1 VGTGGRQ
8 RERAIFF
15 LRVGNNGKR
24 DKTRQDKTDSVI
36 IETLSSNNPIATV
49 FLGNTKM
56 ANAIQTIDT
65 ISLFK
70 GIATAHNAGV
80 SALDVIKGHIET
92 LRKGEIKMGKSIK
105 TCEYRRQCVDA
116 YAVAFT
122 KTAKK
127 TRDNYV
133 TAVVDAVNNGTEFSF
148 SASKGKAKG
157 GKKGDTKIEAI
168 DKVIARVFS
177 HPEFKAWCE
186 KIEASFQDA
195 EADTLEGCVRSYLEA
210 EGYVIEE

>member
-1 VGTGGRQ
+1 M
-8 RERAIFF
+8 
-15 LRVGNNGKR
+15 
-24 DKTRQDKTDSVI
+24 
-36 IETLSSNNPIATV
+36 
-49 FLGNTKM
+49 TK
-56 ANAIQTIDT
+56 AIQTIDT
-65 ISLFK
+65 IALFK

-92 LRKGEIKMGKSIK
+92 LRKGEITMGKSVK

-116 YAVAFT
+116 YAISFP

-157 GKKGDTKIEAI
+157 GKKGEAKIEAI

-177 HPEFKAWCE
+177 HPEFKAWCD
-186 KIEASFQDA
+186 KIQSSYDDA

>member
-1 VGTGGRQ
+1 
-8 RERAIFF
+8 
-15 LRVGNNGKR
+15 
-24 DKTRQDKTDSVI
+24 
-36 IETLSSNNPIATV
+36 
-49 FLGNTKM
+49 M

-65 ISLFK
+65 IALFK
-70 GIATAHNAGV
+70 GIATAHNAGL
-80 SALDVIKGHIET
+80 SAIDVIKGHIET

-116 YAVAFT
+116 YAIAFP

-157 GKKGDTKIEAI
+157 GKKGETKIEAI

-177 HPEFKAWCE
+177 HPEFKTWCDT
-186 KIEASFQDA
+186 IQASYDNA
-195 EADTLEGCVRSYLEA
+195 DADTLEGCVRSYLES